1 MVVFKVYQYW
11 DLLKPAKYAT
21 KYELVIEK
29 KKTEIISLSYKKIHN
44 DYAHLTQVI
53 YPNMILFNQKSTI
66 KKFLHMTF
74 EQINISFSML
84 MKVTG

>member
-29 KKTEIISLSYKKIHN
+29 KKNGNYKFK
-44 DYAHLTQVI
+44 L
-53 YPNMILFNQKSTI
+53 
-66 KKFLHMTF
+66 
-74 EQINISFSML
+74 
-84 MKVTG
+84 